1 MDLAAYFDK
10 TDGTGI
16 LATCDPGNMVD
27 MAIYSKPVVIDS
39 DTIAFVMRQHLSH
52 QNLRA
57 NLAAAYMFIE
67 KGPAYKGLRLYLTMQ
82 REETNQTLIELV
94 RKKQPCIC
102 SEKDDSEKFFVFFKV
117 NRIRP
122 LVGDDVTG

>member
-10 TDGTGI
+10 AEGTGI
-16 LATCDPGNMVD
+16 LATCDPGNSVD
-27 MAIYSKPVVIDS
+27 VAIYAKPVVIDP
-39 DTIAFVMRQHLSH
+39 DTVALVMRQRLSH

-67 KGPAYKGLRLYLTMQ
+67 KSPEYKGLRLHLTMQ
-82 REETNQTLIELV
+82 REETNQTLIEAI

-102 SEKDDSEKFFVFFKV
+102 SENDDSEKFLVFFKV

-122 LVGDDVTG
+122 LVGDDIIR

>member
-10 TDGTGI
+10 AEGTGI

-27 MAIYSKPVVIDS
+27 LAIYAKPVVIDL
-39 DTIAFVMRQHLSH
+39 DTIAFVMRQRMSH
-52 QNLRA
+52 QNLRT
-57 NLAAAYMFIE
+57 NLTAAYMFIE
-67 KGPAYKGLRLYLTMQ
+67 KGTGYKGLRLHLTMQ
-82 REETNQTLIELV
+82 REETNQTLIAAI
-94 RKKQPCIC
+94 RKKQPWIYP
-102 SEKDDSEKFFVFFKV
+102 ENDDSEKFLVFFKV